1 MENNQQSK
9 YLELLKLRRRLIGII
24 FVFPS
29 VVILIS
35 MLLRGEEHYILI
47 SLPIALIPIGYI
59 SIFYFLAK
67 DICPW
72 CGQSFFIGKKM
83 FLFNGLD
90 FLIRKTC
97 VCCGEPKSQ
106 NNV

>member
-1 MENNQQSK
+1 MK
-9 YLELLKLRRRLIGII
+9 
-24 FVFPS
+24 FV
-29 VVILIS
+29 VYRV
-35 MLLRGEEHYILI
+35 
-47 SLPIALIPIGYI
+47 PIGYI

-72 CGQSFFIGKKM
+72 CGQSFFIGKN
-83 FLFNGLD
+83 FNGLD